1 MLMTDPEAVSLADSE
16 LQSLT
21 NFACQLADLA
31 GNTIMPYF
39 RQELSVDNKLSGGSF
54 DPVTVADKEAEL
66 RMREQIQSSHP
77 GHGILGEEYGAV
89 QGETGLTWVLDPID
103 GTRAFISGLPVW
115 GTLIA
120 LHDGQR
126 PVIGVMDQ
134 PFTGERFIA
143 SGNRSVLQQHGR
155 EKILQT
161 RACNKLD
168 QTIMMSTDP
177 EMFDRSERRVQQ
189 QLASSVK
196 LMRFGGDCYAYCMLA
211 SGCIDLVV
219 EAGLSAYDI
228 QALIP
233 IIECAG
239 GVVSDWQ
246 GNPADSGGQ
255 VVAASNHKLHA
266 QALELLAPAAKK
278 SASIL

>member
-1 MLMTDPEAVSLADSE
+1 MTDPEAVSLADSE

-39 RQELSVDNKLSGGSF
+39 RQELSVGNKLSGGSF

-168 QTIMMSTDP
+168 QAIMMSTDP
-177 EMFDRSERRVQQ
+177 DMFDRSERRVQQ

-246 GNPADSGGQ
+246 GNPAESGGQ
-255 VVAASNHKLHA
+255 VVAASNLKLHA

>member
-1 MLMTDPEAVSLADSE
+1 MTDTPAVPLADSE
-16 LQSLT
+16 LKSLT

-31 GNTIMPYF
+31 GNTIMPFF
-39 RQELSVDNKLSGGSF
+39 RQQLSVDNKLNGSNF
-54 DPVTVADKEAEL
+54 DPVTAADREAEL
-66 RMREQIQSSHP
+66 RMREQIQSTHP
-77 GHGILGEEYGAV
+77 SHGILGEEYGAV
-89 QGETGLTWVLDPID
+89 QGESGLTWVIDPID

-126 PVIGVMDQ
+126 PVLGVMDQ
-134 PFTGERFIA
+134 PFTGERFLT
-143 SGNRSVLQQHGR
+143 SGKRTVLQHHGT
-155 EKILQT
+155 EQILQT
-161 RACNKLD
+161 RDCDRLD
-168 QTIMMSTDP
+168 QAIMMSTDP
-177 EMFDRSERRVQQ
+177 EMFDSSELHVHQ

-196 LMRFGGDCYAYCMLA
+196 LMRYGGDCYSYCMLA

-233 IIECAG
+233 IIEHAG

-246 GNPADSGGQ
+246 GNPACSGGQ
-255 VVAASNHKLHA
+255 VIAAGNHKLHA
-266 QALELLAPAAKK
+266 QALALLEPAAKK

>member
-1 MLMTDPEAVSLADSE
+1 MTDPEAVSLADSE

-168 QTIMMSTDP
+168 QAIMMSTDP
-177 EMFDRSERRVQQ
+177 DMFDRSERRVQQ

-255 VVAASNHKLHA
+255 VVAASNLKLHA

>member
-1 MLMTDPEAVSLADSE
+1 MTDTPAVPLADSE
-16 LQSLT
+16 LKSLT

-31 GNTIMPYF
+31 GNTIMPFF
-39 RQELSVDNKLSGGSF
+39 RQQLSVDNKLNGSNF
-54 DPVTVADKEAEL
+54 DPVTAADREAEL
-66 RMREQIQSSHP
+66 RMREQIQSTHP
-77 GHGILGEEYGAV
+77 SHGILGEEYGAV
-89 QGETGLTWVLDPID
+89 QGESGLTWVIDPID

-126 PVIGVMDQ
+126 PVLGVMDQ
-134 PFTGERFIA
+134 PFTGERFLT
-143 SGNRSVLQQHGR
+143 SGKRTVLQHHGT
-155 EKILQT
+155 EQILQT
-161 RACNKLD
+161 RDCDRLD
-168 QTIMMSTDP
+168 QAIMMSTDP
-177 EMFDRSERRVQQ
+177 EMFDSSESHVHQ

-196 LMRFGGDCYAYCMLA
+196 LMRYGGDCYSYCMLS

-233 IIECAG
+233 IIEHAG

-246 GNPADSGGQ
+246 GKPACSGGQ
-255 VVAASNHKLHA
+255 VIAAGNHKLHA
-266 QALELLAPAAKK
+266 QALALLEPAAKK

>member
-1 MLMTDPEAVSLADSE
+1 MTDPEAVSLADSE

-255 VVAASNHKLHA
+255 FVAASNHKLHA

>member
-168 QTIMMSTDP
+168 QAIMMSTDP
-177 EMFDRSERRVQQ
+177 DMFDRSERRVQQ

-255 VVAASNHKLHA
+255 VVAASNLKLHA

>member
-255 VVAASNHKLHA
+255 VVAASNLKLHA